1 MCLNVLEY
9 ISISVYDSRICC
21 AVIDCSINRSLP
33 PNDYIVNLLGA
44 VIDEDYS
51 GGAGAV
57 VLFIMPRFPRDL
69 HSALKHGI
77 IKRMQLQVASDV
89 IQGIRFLHSQGLLH
103 RDIKLKNVL
112 VSDVILIVTRFAKI
126 RNNPAFLK
134 V

>member
-1 MCLNVLEY
+1 MG
-9 ISISVYDSRICC
+9 
-21 AVIDCSINRSLP
+21 INRSLP
-33 PNDYIVNLLGA
+33 PNDFIVNLLGA

-69 HSALKHGI
+69 HSALKQGI
-77 IKRMQLQVASDV
+77 NKKMQLQIAFDV

-112 VSDVILIVTRFAKI
+112 VSEMLNVL
-126 RNNPAFLK
+126 
-134 V
+134 